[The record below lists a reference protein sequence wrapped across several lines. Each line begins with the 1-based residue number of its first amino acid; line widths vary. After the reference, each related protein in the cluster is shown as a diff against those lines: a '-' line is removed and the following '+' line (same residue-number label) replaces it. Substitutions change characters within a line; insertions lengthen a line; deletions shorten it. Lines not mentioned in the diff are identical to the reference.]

1 MAVTPELSPS
11 SQFLE
16 EYLVEVEDLFNGGK
30 YGKVCF
36 DLASPAIVCAA
47 NPALQANTPSQSLQM
62 DMFVPAR
69 SQDEV
74 VCHTRKTL
82 RSYNFLT
89 RDERSSEGES
99 L

>member
-30 YGKVCF
+30 YGK
-36 DLASPAIVCAA
+36 
-47 NPALQANTPSQSLQM
+47 ANTPSQSLQM